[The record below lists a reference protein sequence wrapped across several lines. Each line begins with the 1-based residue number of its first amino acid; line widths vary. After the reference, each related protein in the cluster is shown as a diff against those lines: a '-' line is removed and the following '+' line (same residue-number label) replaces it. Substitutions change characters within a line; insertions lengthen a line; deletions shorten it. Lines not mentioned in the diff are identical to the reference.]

1 MFCSKCGKE
10 INDKAVI
17 CLYCGCDA
25 NNIKE
30 KSKPKKI
37 IISHKIKEFRRKKH
51 LTQRQFANLFG
62 ITAQCVSKWEREE
75 CYPDITF
82 LPVLAEAI
90 GCMIDDFF
98 A

>member
-1 MFCSKCGKE
+1 MNVNMLYLTEVKMFCSKC
-10 INDKAVI
+10 
-17 CLYCGCDA
+17 
-25 NNIKE
+25 
-30 KSKPKKI
+30 KKI
-37 IISHKIKEFRRKKH
+37 IISQKIKEFRYKNH
-51 LTQRQFANLFG
+51 LTQSQFADLFG
-62 ITAQCVSKWEREE
+62 ITSQCVSKWEREK